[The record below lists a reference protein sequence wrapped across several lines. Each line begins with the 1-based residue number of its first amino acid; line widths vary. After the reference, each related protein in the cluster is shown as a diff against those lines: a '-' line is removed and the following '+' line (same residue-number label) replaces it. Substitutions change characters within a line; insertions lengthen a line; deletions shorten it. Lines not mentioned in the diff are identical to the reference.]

1 MNIFYAFN
9 LIDFILR
16 LAIVGQV
23 FLIFLN
29 IRRIDINLLKSL
41 TYLKFNTIRKA
52 SKYVLFSSPFFLI
65 ASLLEYPGFRFIY
78 GEDSIHLVQDMSL
91 FIFQISVIYFLTIVH
106 KALKLPEH

>member
-9 LIDFILR
+9 LMDFIFR
-16 LAIVGQV
+16 LAIVGLI
-23 FLIFLN
+23 FIIFLN

-52 SKYVLFSSPFFLI
+52 SKYVLFSSPFFLV
-65 ASLLEYPGFRFIY
+65 ASLLEYPELRFVY
-78 GEDSIHLVQDMSL
+78 GEDPIHLVQDTSL
-91 FIFQISVIYFLTIVH
+91 FIFQISVIYFLTVVH